1 VLSLEL
7 CVYSIAL
14 LTDSKVVSLHF
25 SFCCYSITINTQ
37 LLLQQQQQQQQQ
49 QLQQQQQQQQ
59 RVPRQEVLVSR
70 LVDMGFN
77 RQQAQTALERNNN
90 NPDLAAEWLM
100 TTPQQDGNTSS
111 SSLAGK

>member
-1 VLSLEL
+1 M
-7 CVYSIAL
+7 
-14 LTDSKVVSLHF
+14 
-25 SFCCYSITINTQ
+25 
-37 LLLQQQQQQQQQ
+37 QQQQQLLQQQ

-77 RQQAQTALERNNN
+77 RQQAQTALDKNDN

-100 TTPQQDGNTSS
+100 TTPQQDGSTSS
-111 SSLAGK
+111 NSLAGN